1 MSFLLPVLKQLTT
14 RQLSLRYLAMD
25 AHVIKHYVC
34 MSTRPITN
42 VDMNIFN
49 QLGHC
54 KCLNLT
60 SNPVVQNIQKL
71 FLMEYACYTIQSHSD
86 NMTVQYQQS
95 GDQQHK
101 TVHQWVS
108 SVSKKLKSRRE
119 MIRISNLNSMLCYE
133 CFTWHHEVWC
143 HKVFK
148 SCIQRVV
155 KCKLHAYIHTHTL
168 VYNKFINAHC
178 FCQPKWFTGFVQKY
192 TYNVHQQYVYSLSGL
207 SMQTAIECTLS
218 SKHQLSTANNNFS
231 VLRSTWSF
239 SLAQCSWRT
248 CCVQQEGTNK
258 LNPPRSFNPK
268 PSLPTK
274 NSTNPTILALFL
286 WH

>member
-1 MSFLLPVLKQLTT
+1 M
-14 RQLSLRYLAMD
+14 
-25 AHVIKHYVC
+25 IKHYVC

-155 KCKLHAYIHTHTL
+155 KCKLHAYIHTYTHLSTTNSSMPIASVSQNDSQALFRNTHTM
-168 VYNKFINAHC
+168 FINNM
-178 FCQPKWFTGFVQKY
+178 FTV
-192 TYNVHQQYVYSLSGL
+192 
-207 SMQTAIECTLS
+207 
-218 SKHQLSTANNNFS
+218 S
-231 VLRSTWSF
+231 V
-239 SLAQCSWRT
+239 A
-248 CCVQQEGTNK
+248 
-258 LNPPRSFNPK
+258 
-268 PSLPTK
+268 
-274 NSTNPTILALFL
+274 
-286 WH
+286 